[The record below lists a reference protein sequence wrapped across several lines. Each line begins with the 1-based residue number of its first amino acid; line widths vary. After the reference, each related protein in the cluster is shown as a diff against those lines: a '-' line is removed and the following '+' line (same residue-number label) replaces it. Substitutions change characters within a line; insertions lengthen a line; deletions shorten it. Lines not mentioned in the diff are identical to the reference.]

1 MFNYIDETKQF
12 TNIIVQFN
20 LMGHNHSHNHS
31 HETNNFEKAIKI
43 GILLNFIYICV
54 EFTFGFI
61 SNSMALIT
69 DAGHNFSDVISL
81 LLAWISMWMIRK
93 NSTRKFTYGYKKGSI
108 LIALINAT
116 LLMFALGVISFEA
129 IKRLYTVNEI
139 GGQTIIIVA
148 SIGIVINGFTAL
160 LFMKGRKEDLNIKGV
175 FLHMLTDTLVSLA
188 VVISGVLILI
198 FDYKWIDSV
207 ISLAVVVVIFIGTW
221 NLLKDTIKLSVDAV
235 PSHIEFDKVYDYLKN
250 LNGVTDV
257 HDLHIWAMSTSQNAL
272 TVHLV
277 VKENSGEGFIMG
289 INNDLKEKFSI
300 SHSTIQIENSNDYCL
315 EQNCG

>member
-1 MFNYIDETKQF
+1 
-12 TNIIVQFN
+12 
-20 LMGHNHSHNHS
+20 MGHNHSHNHA
-31 HETNNFEKAIKI
+31 HEVNNFEKAIKI
-43 GILLNFIYICV
+43 GILLNVVYICV
-54 EFTFGFI
+54 EFAFGFI

-129 IKRLYTVNEI
+129 IKRFYTVNEV
-139 GGQTIIIVA
+139 GGETIIIVA
-148 SIGIVINGFTAL
+148 SIGIVINGLTTL
-160 LFMKGRKEDLNIKGV
+160 LFIKGRKDDLNIKGV

-188 VVISGVLILI
+188 VVISGILILV
-198 FDYKWIDSV
+198 FGYNWIDSV

-235 PSHIEFDKVYDYLKN
+235 PSQIEFDKVYDYLKN
-250 LNGVTDV
+250 LKGVSDV

-272 TVHLV
+272 TVHLLL
-277 VKENSGEGFIMG
+277 KEKSEEGFIMG
-289 INNDLKEKFSI
+289 INNDLKEKFNI
-300 SHSTIQIENSNDYCL
+300 SHSTIQIENNKDYCL

>member
-1 MFNYIDETKQF
+1 
-12 TNIIVQFN
+12 
-20 LMGHNHSHNHS
+20 MGHNHSHNHS
-31 HETNNFEKAIKI
+31 HEVNNLEKAIKI

-54 EFTFGFI
+54 EFVFGFI

-81 LLAWISMWMIRK
+81 LLAWLSMWMIRK

-129 IKRLYTVNEI
+129 IKRLYTVNEV

-148 SIGIVINGFTAL
+148 SIGIIINGFTTL
-160 LFMKGRKEDLNIKGV
+160 LFIKGRKEDLNIKGV

-188 VVISGVLILI
+188 VVISGVLILV
-198 FDYKWIDSV
+198 FGYNWIDSV

-235 PSHIEFDKVYDYLKN
+235 PSHIEFDKVYDYLKS
-250 LNGVTDV
+250 LKCVSDV

-277 VKENSGEGFIMG
+277 IKENSGEGFIMG
-289 INNDLKEKFSI
+289 INNDLKDKFNI